1 MNKECNSNKV
11 KVLNEI
17 TKRSIIEAFL
27 LLLQNQPY
35 EKISISDIVKKAG
48 VARVSYYRNFD
59 SKESIITAYLNS
71 IFKMDEEVD
80 NQYLTK
86 QGLINKL
93 RKQYQI
99 YYENRKFLKLLER
112 NNLLHLLYEH
122 IYNRSIS
129 TIDKM
134 EFYQNELQIPYFS
147 GSAYGILLYWI
158 KTDFTLSID
167 EVVKRFADMSYAY
180 YQEKMKM
187 RLKSHSMVI

>member
-122 IYNRSIS
+122 IYEHSTS

-158 KTDFTLSID
+158 KTDFALSID
-167 EVVKRFADMSYAY
+167 EVVKRFADMSFAY

-187 RLKSHSMVI
+187 R

>member
-1 MNKECNSNKV
+1 MNKECNRNKV
-11 KVLNEI
+11 KKLNEI

-27 LLLQNQPY
+27 ILLKNQSY

-59 SKESIITAYLNS
+59 NKESIIIAYLNS
-71 IFKMDEEVD
+71 IFKMDEEID

-99 YYENRKFLKLLER
+99 YYANRNFLKLLEK

-122 IYNRSIS
+122 IYNRSIF
-129 TIDKM
+129 TIEKM
-134 EFYQNELQIPYFS
+134 DFYQNELQIPYFS

-158 KTDFTLSID
+158 KTDFSLSIE
-167 EVVKRFADMSYAY
+167 EVVRRFADMSYAY
-180 YQEKMKM
+180 YQEKMIC
-187 RLKSHSMVI
+187 R

>member
-1 MNKECNSNKV
+1 MKNLHIGYC
-11 KVLNEI
+11 
-17 TKRSIIEAFL
+17 
-27 LLLQNQPY
+27 
-35 EKISISDIVKKAG
+35 KKAG

-86 QGLINKL
+86 QELINKL

-122 IYNRSIS
+122 IYEHSTA

-134 EFYQNELQIPYFS
+134 EVYQNELQIPYF
-147 GSAYGILLYWI
+147 
-158 KTDFTLSID
+158 F
-167 EVVKRFADMSYAY
+167 R
-180 YQEKMKM
+180 
-187 RLKSHSMVI
+187 